1 MWLPPHGDKQYI
13 VGVDPAGGG
22 SEGDYSCAQ
31 VIERRTAMQCAEL
44 HGHFT
49 PRELANRLAALG
61 EAYNGAV
68 LAVERNNHGYGV
80 LAHLRGLGYANVYH
94 EGGQEGWLT
103 SALSRPAMLENL
115 AAVVAV
121 APKLFRSRRFLNECR
136 TFVRHADGSSSA
148 TSGTH
153 DDCVMAMAVAMGVRR
168 AVAGKTPRF
177 SECSLVTDRGT
188 GVV

>member
-1 MWLPPHGDKQYI
+1 MTTEGWYI

-22 SEGDYSCAQ
+22 AEGDYSCAQ

-49 PRELANRLAALG
+49 PRELANRVAALG
-61 EAYNGAV
+61 EAYNGAL

-80 LAHLRGLGYANVYH
+80 LAHLRALSYQNVYR

-103 SALSRPAMLENL
+103 SVLSRPAMIENL
-115 AAVVAV
+115 AAVLVL
-121 APKLFRSRRFLNECR
+121 APRLFRSRRFLNECR

-148 TSGTH
+148 TNGTH
-153 DDCVMAMAVAMGVRR
+153 DDCVMAMAVAMAVRQ
-168 AVAGKTPRF
+168 AVAGKSTRTW
-177 SECSLVTDRGT
+177 ECSLVTDKGL
-188 GVV
+188 GAV